1 MPNDMGTNSYDE
13 TGNRKR
19 VAQLQARGVDVW
31 GAERVYVGAEVPLEN
46 ISAGVILMNAML
58 TGEHTA
64 IGRYSRIGS
73 SGIAT
78 IHNTQ
83 IGEHVELGAGSY
95 SYATMLDQVKVRGFA
110 EIRQGTILEEQA
122 EVGHNVGLKHTVF
135 TAAVVAGS
143 SINFCDAFVSGG
155 KSRDDH
161 SEIGSG
167 CVNLNFDPHGDKFG
181 SLIGDVT
188 GVLLRSPRIFI
199 GGNSGVVAPIHV
211 DFGAV
216 VRAGSIV
223 RRDIGANLL
232 YRGIEVPTHSDS
244 YDPERYYDLR
254 RKFMTTAKL
263 VGNLHAF
270 AQWYREIRLPY
281 ARGAEVFLYK
291 SAIENILIQVQHR
304 AGEIAK
310 TIAKLEQS
318 LFRPRISGSAAELFS
333 KQHERIVEAREWIV
347 GMLAGNEDL
356 RKVGPPKGF
365 IEEYQRLRVDRS
377 HLNAVRSLSEPSIAS
392 AATWLQCTA
401 SLLSSQMQKV
411 FV

>member
-1 MPNDMGTNSYDE
+1 MPNNMGTNSYDE
-13 TGNRKR
+13 PGNRGR
-19 VAQLQARGVDVW
+19 VARLLSCGVDVW

-46 ISAGVILMNAML
+46 ISAGVILMNAVL
-58 TGEHTA
+58 TGEHTV

-73 SGIAT
+73 SGIAK

-83 IGEHVELGAGSY
+83 IGEDVELGAGSY
-95 SYATMLDQVKVRGFA
+95 AHATLLDRVKVRGFA

-143 SINFCDAFVSGG
+143 SINFCDAFVTGG

-167 CVNLNFDPHGDKFG
+167 CVHFNFDPRGDKFG

-216 VRAGSIV
+216 VSAGSIV
-223 RRDIGANLL
+223 RRDIGANQL
-232 YRGIEVPTHSDS
+232 YRSIEVPTHSDS

-263 VGNLHAF
+263 VGNLHAL
-270 AQWYREIRLPY
+270 AEWYREIRLPY
-281 ARGAEVFLYK
+281 ARGPEAVLYR
-291 SAIENILIQVQHR
+291 SAIKNILIHVQHR
-304 AGEIAK
+304 ASEIAK

-318 LFRPRISGSAAELFS
+318 LFKSKIPGRAAELFS
-333 KQHERIVEAREWIV
+333 NQHERIVEARESIV
-347 GMLAGNEDL
+347 SMLTGNEDL
-356 RKVGPPKGF
+356 RKLTPPKNF
-365 IEEYQRLRVDRS
+365 VEEYRRLRVDQS
-377 HLNAVRSLSEPSIAS
+377 HMDAVRGLSEPSVAS
-392 AATWLQCTA
+392 AVTWLQCMA
-401 SLLSSQMQKV
+401 SSLSSQMQKV
-411 FV
+411 FA